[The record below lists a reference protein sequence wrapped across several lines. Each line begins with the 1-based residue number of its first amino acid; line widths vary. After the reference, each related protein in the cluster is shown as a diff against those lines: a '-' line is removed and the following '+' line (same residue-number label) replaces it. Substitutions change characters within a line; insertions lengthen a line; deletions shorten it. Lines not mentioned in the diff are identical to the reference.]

1 MCLCNYSP
9 YGTYQFMLYC
19 FFLGMLYVFCS
30 ALCATFKKEDQLWL
44 LALICSRIC
53 HWFGGRIGLWAIFFS
68 ARHWI
73 IATVLFSASHQIF
86 LSVSLCH
93 FLAISRQTSIFF
105 MASYFKSFKTW
116 GYYNHYRPPRI
127 RLKSCENNLE

>member
-1 MCLCNYSP
+1 MPLQLFPVRHLSVYVV
-9 YGTYQFMLYC
+9 L

-30 ALCATFKKEDQLWL
+30 ALCATFKKEEQLWL
-44 LALICSRIC
+44 LALIRSRIC
-53 HWFGGRIGLWAIFFS
+53 HWCGGRIYLWAIFFS

-93 FLAISRQTSIFF
+93 CLAISRQTSIFF
-105 MASYFKSFKTW
+105 MASHFKSFKTW
-116 GYYNHYRPPRI
+116 VSYNHYRPSRI
-127 RLKSCENNLE
+127 SLKSCENNFE

>member
-1 MCLCNYSP
+1 MFSAR
-9 YGTYQFMLYC
+9 
-19 FFLGMLYVFCS
+19 LYV
-30 ALCATFKKEDQLWL
+30 LLLKKEDQLWL

-116 GYYNHYRPPRI
+116 GSYNHYRPSRI
-127 RLKSCENNLE
+127 RLKSCENNLEYKARRTVFFSWRFTYHLTID